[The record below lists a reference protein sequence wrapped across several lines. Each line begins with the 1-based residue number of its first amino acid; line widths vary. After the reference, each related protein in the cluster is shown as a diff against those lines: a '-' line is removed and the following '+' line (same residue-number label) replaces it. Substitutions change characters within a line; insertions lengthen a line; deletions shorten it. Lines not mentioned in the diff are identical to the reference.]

1 MLSVLAILL
10 DLSIVHMSVAVQL
23 VSTTHS
29 LDVLLLFRQVFVC
42 FVSTFN

>member
-10 DLSIVHMSVAVQL
+10 DLSIVYKSVAVQL

-29 LDVLLLFRQVFVC
+29 LAVLLLFCQVFVC
-42 FVSTFN
+42 VVSTFK